1 MNCGTKLPDYA
12 RFCFNCGAKVPE
24 GLDDWAAADEGQAPV
39 AGPQDEPLTDI
50 PGSHFTLLGKYEVE
64 LPRATAIYNQL
75 WAPFNREGTRIAL
88 LARYE
93 IRKHLKEHAVENPV
107 EFSGQ
112 VFQYC
117 MTVCNPLFEKAVE
130 LLIDRGI
137 DYVTKKDLWDRLDD
151 SATSTDLVKAMLA
164 DKAAIEDYEKDLAV
178 ERQADKASWRG
189 GGFGITGAITGT
201 IKASMMNTAQ
211 DALSALGRSITGNS
225 YSDRLE
231 RFIQDRS
238 AKRNYPAM
246 ARDFINSVCRFDLFN
261 EVYQLLAEE
270 GRVPKVSF
278 ETSKA
283 DSRRKNLLERYAS
296 GKLEKEEVLKG
307 LCSCLEIT
315 GETQSV
321 YEALLELEPS
331 AARDVFHMAASEGE
345 ELELA
350 KSVWQTYEID
360 KKVGQDFHFPD
371 WMPNFLSRPFS
382 VVAGPAMLLA
392 LLIELRDLPQ
402 MFRKEGTAPMYIALT
417 AGTYWIPADANDVS
431 FWGMD
436 REVELT
442 LDHPGDTDWMG
453 HGVHFHLVQFRGNA
467 AAWSKELR
475 EKKLQEAEA
484 LLGARDKARALSAFL
499 LAAEMGSAEAAWQAG
514 ILQAKDGQQEEAQW
528 SSVEAAVLGKKEAA
542 WVLYQYLKKKQN
554 EQCAAYRRL
563 AAKDAQALVDAGK
576 YDEALAWYE
585 TLVAEGD
592 GTACLYLGQMAE
604 QGKGMEKDEAKAM
617 DWYEKAKA
625 YGCEE
630 AGQALGA
637 LAFAWGQALEEK
649 AKAETGPQARTDWQQ
664 AWHDYQRALAEDY
677 PGAAEKIK
685 ALGLQLG
692 KEMEAKGQDAE
703 ALAYYQAALDLGS
716 QDALLQ
722 AARLSVDPQSETFD
736 FTEAWQ
742 LYQKAA
748 QNAEDADAVSDEWN
762 SRKALVPLDV
772 RVDCLRGVVKDKMA
786 NAAYYYWGDKLS
798 NPLDNAMKSYG
809 ARAGVQRAQVVLL
822 CDSTHSLFWGKGEE
836 GFLIT
841 EDGQLICS
849 MGLHVSLDQVGPV
862 EYDDQELIATAFGT
876 VLARFKSESDEDG
889 DFCDLLN
896 DIVLLPHPKQ
906 QDEAPDQPTA
916 GPAQQPEPQ
925 HAAASGVSFCPQ
937 CGAPAEP
944 GTRFCGQCG
953 TPLTSARTKS

>member
-1 MNCGTKLPDYA
+1 MNCGTKLPDHA

-24 GLDDWAAADEGQAPV
+24 GPDDGTAADEGQAPV
-39 AGPQDEPLTDI
+39 AGPQDEPLTDV

-75 WAPFNREGTRIAL
+75 WTPFNREGTRIAL

-107 EFSGQ
+107 EFSAQ
-112 VFQYC
+112 VLAYC
-117 MTVCNPLFEKAVE
+117 MTVCDPLFEKAVD

-296 GKLEKEEVLKG
+296 GKLEKEEVLRG

-331 AARDVFHMAASEGE
+331 AARDVFHIAASEGE

-371 WMPNFLSRPFS
+371 WMPNFLSRPFY
-382 VVAGPAMLLA
+382 VVAGPAMLMA

-402 MFRKEGTAPMYIALT
+402 MFRKEGPAPMYIAD
-417 AGTYWIPADANDVS
+417 GWHV
-431 FWGMD
+431 
-436 REVELT
+436 
-442 LDHPGDTDWMG
+442 LDSGRC
-453 HGVHFHLVQFRGNA
+453 QRC
-467 AAWSKELR
+467 E
-475 EKKLQEAEA
+475 
-484 LLGARDKARALSAFL
+484 LLGDGPRGRADSRPSRRYRLDWPWRPLPS
-499 LAAEMGSAEAAWQAG
+499 G
-514 ILQAKDGQQEEAQW
+514 
-528 SSVEAAVLGKKEAA
+528 AV
-542 WVLYQYLKKKQN
+542 
-554 EQCAAYRRL
+554 
-563 AAKDAQALVDAGK
+563 
-576 YDEALAWYE
+576 
-585 TLVAEGD
+585 
-592 GTACLYLGQMAE
+592 
-604 QGKGMEKDEAKAM
+604 
-617 DWYEKAKA
+617 
-625 YGCEE
+625 
-630 AGQALGA
+630 
-637 LAFAWGQALEEK
+637 
-649 AKAETGPQARTDWQQ
+649 
-664 AWHDYQRALAEDY
+664 
-677 PGAAEKIK
+677 
-685 ALGLQLG
+685 
-692 KEMEAKGQDAE
+692 
-703 ALAYYQAALDLGS
+703 
-716 QDALLQ
+716 
-722 AARLSVDPQSETFD
+722 
-736 FTEAWQ
+736 
-742 LYQKAA
+742 
-748 QNAEDADAVSDEWN
+748 
-762 SRKALVPLDV
+762 
-772 RVDCLRGVVKDKMA
+772 
-786 NAAYYYWGDKLS
+786 
-798 NPLDNAMKSYG
+798 
-809 ARAGVQRAQVVLL
+809 
-822 CDSTHSLFWGKGEE
+822 
-836 GFLIT
+836 
-841 EDGQLICS
+841 
-849 MGLHVSLDQVGPV
+849 
-862 EYDDQELIATAFGT
+862 
-876 VLARFKSESDEDG
+876 
-889 DFCDLLN
+889 
-896 DIVLLPHPKQ
+896 
-906 QDEAPDQPTA
+906 
-916 GPAQQPEPQ
+916 
-925 HAAASGVSFCPQ
+925 
-937 CGAPAEP
+937 
-944 GTRFCGQCG
+944 
-953 TPLTSARTKS
+953 

>member
-1 MNCGTKLPDYA
+1 M
-12 RFCFNCGAKVPE
+12 
-24 GLDDWAAADEGQAPV
+24 

-75 WAPFNREGTRIAL
+75 WTPFNREGTRIAL

-93 IRKHLKEHAVENPV
+93 IRKHLKEHVVENPV
-107 EFSGQ
+107 EFSAQ
-112 VFQYC
+112 VLAYC
-117 MTVCNPLFEKAVE
+117 MTVCDPLFEKAVE

-278 ETSKA
+278 ETSKE

-296 GKLEKEEVLKG
+296 GKLEREEVLRG

-331 AARDVFHMAASEGE
+331 AARDVFHIAASEGE

-431 FWGMD
+431 FWGMN

-442 LDHPGDTDWMG
+442 LDHPGDTDWIG
-453 HGVHFHLVQFRGNA
+453 HGVHFHLVQFRGNV

-585 TLVAEGD
+585 
-592 GTACLYLGQMAE
+592 
-604 QGKGMEKDEAKAM
+604 
-617 DWYEKAKA
+617 KAKA

-630 AGQALGA
+630 AGQAIGA

-649 AKAETGPQARTDWQQ
+649 AKAETEPQVRTDWQQ
-664 AWHDYQRALAEDY
+664 AWRDYQRALAEDY

-692 KEMEAKGQDAE
+692 KEMEDEGQDAE
-703 ALAYYQAALDLGS
+703 ALAYYQAVLDLGS
-716 QDALLQ
+716 QDALLR
-722 AARLSVDPQSETFD
+722 AARLCVDPQSETFD

-786 NAAYYYWGDKLS
+786 NVAYYYWGDKLS

-809 ARAGVQRAQVVLL
+809 ARAGVTPEQVVLL

-849 MGLHVSLDQVGPV
+849 LGTKISLDALGPL
-862 EYDDQELIATAFGT
+862 EYREEKLVATTSGT
-876 VLARFKSESDEDG
+876 VLARFKGESDEDPT
-889 DFCDLLN
+889 FCDLLN
-896 DIVLLPHPKQ
+896 EIVLLRHPQ
-906 QDEAPDQPTA
+906 GQEQEAS
-916 GPAQQPEPQ
+916 AQQPT
-925 HAAASGVSFCPQ
+925 SFCPQ
-937 CGAPAEP
+937 CGAPADP
-944 GTRFCGQCG
+944 GARFCGQCG
-953 TPLTSARTKS
+953 SPLPFTKSKS